1 MSKKI
6 CILYTC
12 TNGLHS
18 TEEKVS
24 KKNMYAIARLI
35 SLTYSIGYYDNDTNK
50 YIEEKKVSKI
60 LKPKSIHFNK
70 EAQSFHKITLDRAIK
85 EGIDNKEIME
95 EFKNDLKDVKII
107 ISHSLEFHIKSIQAE
122 CFRSCVCIEFNKF
135 ILIDTMSFQ
144 HNYSFPKLVDLE
156 SKLKLKKADDNI
168 NKIANI
174 FGSLYLTYK
183 KELVSHS

>member
-70 EAQSFHKITLDRAIK
+70 EAQNFHKITLDRAIK

-95 EFKNDLKDVKII
+95 EFKN
-107 ISHSLEFHIKSIQAE
+107 E
-122 CFRSCVCIEFNKF
+122 
-135 ILIDTMSFQ
+135 
-144 HNYSFPKLVDLE
+144 
-156 SKLKLKKADDNI
+156 
-168 NKIANI
+168 
-174 FGSLYLTYK
+174 
-183 KELVSHS
+183 